1 ARSAA
6 VSVTTPACPDTTA
19 PTVPGGLSGSASS
32 CNAAS
37 LAWTASTD
45 SGGSGVKGYN
55 VYRNGSHLKQVTGVA
70 TTDGSLAAS
79 TAYSYAVSAIDNAGN
94 ESARSAAVS
103 VTTPACPDT
112 TAPTVPGGLSGS
124 ATSCNA
130 ASLAWTASTD
140 SGGSSL
146 KGYNVYR
153 NGTFVK
159 QVTGVATTDGSLAAS
174 TAYGY
179 AVSAIDNAGN
189 ESARSAA
196 VSVTTPACPDTTAPT
211 VPGGLSGS

>member
-45 SGGSGVKGYN
+45 SGGS
-55 VYRNGSHLKQVTGVA
+55 
-70 TTDGSLAAS
+70 
-79 TAYSYAVSAIDNAGN
+79 
-94 ESARSAAVS
+94 
-103 VTTPACPDT
+103 
-112 TAPTVPGGLSGS
+112 
-124 ATSCNA
+124 
-130 ASLAWTASTD
+130 
-140 SGGSSL
+140 SL

-153 NGTFVK
+153 NGSFVK

-174 TAYGY
+174 TTYGY

-189 ESARSAA
+189 ESAWTA
-196 VSVTTPACPDTTAPT
+196 VVSLTTPACPDATPPTAPASVTASATSCSQTSVSWAASTDTGGSSLKGYNLYRNNAFVKQVTTTSTTDTGLTAST
-211 VPGGLSGS
+211 VY